1 MNATSRISGWLN
13 RRQLLRAGLLV
24 LWLSARPC
32 WAGAEAARSRNP
44 KGDYVVLLHGLGRTA
59 VSMKRL
65 EWALEQA
72 GYRVINV
79 SCPSTRLSIQDAA
92 RRWLGRILK
101 ERMPDQTARIH
112 FVTHSWGG
120 IVLRQYLAAQKIGNL
135 GRVVMLA
142 PPNQGSE
149 LADKLKGNL
158 LYQFITGPSGQ
169 QLGADASSAPRRLG
183 RADFAWGIIA
193 GDRTLNPVLSA
204 WITGPDD
211 GKVSVRST
219 QLPGMGDWLVVH
231 HSHTWMAW
239 RKDVTVAV
247 RQFLAHGRFDPCHS
261 PEC

>member
-1 MNATSRISGWLN
+1 MKTSRVSLVLN
-13 RRQLLRAGLLV
+13 RRQLLRASLLL
-24 LWLSARPC
+24 LWLSARSC

-44 KGDYVVLLHGLGRTA
+44 EGDYVVLLHGLGRTT

-65 EWALEQA
+65 EWALEKA
-72 GYRVINV
+72 GHRVINE
-79 SCPSTRLSIQDAA
+79 SCPSIRLSIQDAA
-92 RRWLGRILK
+92 RCWLGRILK
-101 ERMPDQTARIH
+101 ERTPDRTARIH

-120 IVLRQYLAAQKIGNL
+120 IVLRQYLAEQKIENL
-135 GRVVMLA
+135 SRVVMLA

-169 QLGADASSAPRRLG
+169 QLGTDASSAPRRLG
-183 RADFAWGIIA
+183 RADFALGIIA
-193 GDRTLNPVLSA
+193 GDRTLNPAFSA
-204 WITGPDD
+204 WIPGPDD

-219 QLPGMGDWLVVH
+219 QLPGMRDWLVVH

-247 RQFLAHGRFDPCHS
+247 RQFLARGHFGQRQQP
-261 PEC
+261 